1 MGLREGS
8 SEKMRVGFVQHP
20 YEFFCSLRA
29 LAGRFWSSRAG
40 RRGWGWGATTLEWLK
55 LWTMKVRIP
64 DAREVWGKYLVLPC
78 QPVFGASVWQL
89 QLTGLKRVKCE
100 AEQ

>member
-1 MGLREGS
+1 
-8 SEKMRVGFVQHP
+8 
-20 YEFFCSLRA
+20 
-29 LAGRFWSSRAG
+29 
-40 RRGWGWGATTLEWLK
+40 
-55 LWTMKVRIP
+55 MKVRIP